1 MFVRLYIETAKEN
14 ILPGDI
20 NFEDGFS
27 FENPVLLTYSD
38 GHKEEASLI
47 YKISP
52 QKRMTSAKGIGK

>member
-1 MFVRLYIETAKEN
+1 MLDCSLKQQRKNV
-14 ILPGDI
+14 LPGDI
-20 NFEDGFS
+20 NLEDGFS